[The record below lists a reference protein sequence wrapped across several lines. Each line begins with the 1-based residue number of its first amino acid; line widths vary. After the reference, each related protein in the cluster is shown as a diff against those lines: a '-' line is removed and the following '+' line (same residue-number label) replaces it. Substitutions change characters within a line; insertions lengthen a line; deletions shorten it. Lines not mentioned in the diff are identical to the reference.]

1 MKAVW
6 KNRENGFALQLK
18 KTNPDTGEL
27 EVLTSDEMDD
37 ISKIEILYKGVKYD
51 SATYDT
57 SFDWSTYK
65 ASGVVVFKLGLITTI
80 ATGRDKRVELIIYNT
95 ANPLG
100 LIWKL
105 LDIKVKL
112 EA

>member
-1 MKAVW
+1 MVTVW

-18 KTNPDTGEL
+18 KSDENG
-27 EVLTSDEMDD
+27 VLTALTSAEMDD
-37 ISKIEILYKGVKYD
+37 ISKIEILFKGVKYD
-51 SATYDT
+51 SATYPA

-65 ASGVVVFKLGLITTI
+65 ASGVAVFKLGLITTI
-80 ATGRDKRVELIIYNT
+80 ALGRDKRSELIIYNT

-100 LIWKL
+100 LIWKE
-105 LDIKVKL
+105 LDIKVRV